1 MIKKLVIYGVIA
13 FAIYQ
18 GASLY
23 TTYTLAEKVSVC
35 GARYGVPQGIDKS
48 KLTRDDFLASAK
60 SWRCVKRDQNFLE
73 ALLFKV
79 PDAWINP
86 PSTYVDPPFSPE
98 ELADDFVVD
107 KEIRKDLQL
116 LANTYEDERGRLME
130 LMRLAT
136 QSSDRKL
143 DKQAIDR
150 QYGKVSEGLRSVA
163 ARFSGIRLQTREVN
177 SLNGEVVASLN
188 RIASDGEEVGSLLI
202 SVNSDLE
209 QSESILAMPK
219 SAVAD
224 NRVKLLQIRDRLSRA
239 EAKIK
244 AMLLTLEQDRDNAM
258 RAIDAL
264 DAVARK
270 HGVSLK

>member
-13 FAIYQ
+13 FAVYQ

-35 GARYGVPQGIDKS
+35 GARYGMPQHIEKS
-48 KLTRDDFLASAK
+48 ALTRKDFLASAK

-73 ALLFKV
+73 ALFFKV
-79 PDAWINP
+79 PDTWINP
-86 PSTYVDPPFSPE
+86 PRPYVDPPFSPE

-107 KEIRKDLQL
+107 EEIRKDLQL
-116 LANTYEDERGRLME
+116 LANAYEDERGRLMA
-130 LMRLAT
+130 LMDLAT
-136 QSSDRKL
+136 ENGGGKL

-150 QYGKVSEGLRSVA
+150 KYGKASEGLRLVA
-163 ARFSGIRLQTREVN
+163 AKFSVLRLQTRPV
-177 SLNGEVVASLN
+177 SALNGDIVASLKQV
-188 RIASDGEEVGSLLI
+188 ASDGEEIGSLLI

-219 SAVAD
+219 SVIAD
-224 NRVKLLQIRDRLSRA
+224 NRVTLLQIRDRLTRA
-239 EAKIK
+239 EARVKT
-244 AMLLTLEQDRDNAM
+244 MLVTLEQDRDNAM

-264 DAVARK
+264 DELARK